1 MKQVR
6 LAIFSILVAFS
17 TSLYAQNFAYD
28 RWASYRIYIEEL
40 LKQHE
45 LPLHYAYLP
54 LLQTNCDTHHRNP
67 YGSGAWALSVA
78 AARHYGLHILP
89 GYDERHDMK
98 QSSKAAIAYLSD
110 LHKHYRGDSDKVLA
124 QFMVCSPKSIRCNE
138 MSTDF
143 LLRRLQEGC
152 PIDIQ
157 HSDSGAI
164 HTITLEK
171 SIHLQDFCRMVEIDS
186 IRLMAYNPSILPK
199 AKYLHS
205 ATQIHLPISHINQW
219 EIARDTLYHYAIE
232 SQKSQVSIPTTAP
245 KPEPAYIVYRV
256 RSGDTLGHIAIRYH
270 VGVSQLKRWN
280 RLHSDM
286 LQIGQRLKI
295 YR

>member
-6 LAIFSILVAFS
+6 LAIFSILVVFS
-17 TSLYAQNFAYD
+17 TSLFAQNFAYD
-28 RWASYRIYIEEL
+28 RWSSYRIYIEEL
-40 LKQHE
+40 LKQHQ

-98 QSSKAAIAYLSD
+98 LSCKAAIAYLAD
-110 LHKHYRGDSDKVLA
+110 LYKHHHGDSDKVLA
-124 QFMVCSPKSIRCNE
+124 QFMQCTPKSVTANE
-138 MSTDF
+138 ISTDF

-152 PIDIQ
+152 PADMV
-157 HSDSGAI
+157 HTDSGAT

-171 SIHLQDFCRMVEIDS
+171 SIYMQDFCRWVEIDS
-186 IRLMAYNPSILPK
+186 LALMAYNPSILPK

-205 ATQIHLPISHINQW
+205 TTQIHLPDTHINQW
-219 EIARDTLYHYAIE
+219 ESAKDTLYACATE
-232 SQKSQVSIPTTAP
+232 NKKSHVSIPTTPP
-245 KPEPAYIVYRV
+245 KPEPTYIVYRV
-256 RSGDTLGHIAIRYH
+256 RSGDTLGHIAMRYH
-270 VGVSQLKRWN
+270 VTVSQLKRWN

-286 LQIGQRLKI
+286 LQIDQRLKI